1 VEADVELKSVG
12 FPGTW
17 CCQMDDAKV
26 LSGDG
31 CCVRLWS
38 HDTGRRIATLRG
50 HTGTAGMKRTCLAS
64 AVLVLRQYSM
74 QAWVS
79 PAINIKHS

>member
-1 VEADVELKSVG
+1 LLLLLPVDALRWVEADVELKSVG
-12 FPGTW
+12 FAGTW
-17 CCQMDDAKV
+17 CCQLDDAKV

-50 HTGTAGMKRTCLAS
+50 HTGAMAYELFA
-64 AVLVLRQYSM
+64 M
-74 QAWVS
+74 QLLS
-79 PAINIKHS
+79 

>member
-1 VEADVELKSVG
+1 VELKSVG

-50 HTGTAGMKRTCLAS
+50 HTGALRVCVHGQQKPS
-64 AVLVLRQYSM
+64 VLFDKCD
-74 QAWVS
+74 
-79 PAINIKHS
+79 N